1 MAVKGWMI
9 AMQNPGARPP
19 TVPETARPGAHDT
32 DRTVVA
38 PLSRPSLTEAAAA
51 QLRELI
57 VTGQLPAGTPLTE
70 HALAEVMRISKTP
83 VREALALLRSEGLV
97 TILPHRGTFVFV
109 PDPLEAVPICAHWT
123 ILATAALRAAA
134 SHDRAGLAAALDG
147 VRLRVAQAAQ
157 RGDERAV
164 IRDEADAQAA
174 IFAHSGNG
182 FLADAHR
189 LIAHKVAAMRVHAG
203 RLEISASSAK
213 LDMDALFKAVDSGD
227 ADGAA
232 ALLSARIERVG
243 AFLERALGGAR
254 ASRARNGAL
263 MPMVLPFLT
272 DEGLLGLLQE
282 VSFYLM

>member
-1 MAVKGWMI
+1 M
-9 AMQNPGARPP
+9 
-19 TVPETARPGAHDT
+19 
-32 DRTVVA
+32 
-38 PLSRPSLTEAAAA
+38 SRPSLTEAAAA

-57 VTGQLPAGTPLTE
+57 VTGQLPAGTALTE

-83 VREALALLRSEGLV
+83 VREALALLRTEGLV

-109 PDPLEAVPICAHWT
+109 PDPLEAAPICAHWA

-134 SHDRAGLAAALDG
+134 EHDRAGLAAALDG
-147 VRLRVAQAAQ
+147 VRLRIAQAAQ

-189 LIAHKVAAMRVHAG
+189 LIAHKIAAMRVHAG
-203 RLEISASSAK
+203 RLEMPASSAK
-213 LDMDALFKAVDSGD
+213 LEMDALFKGVDGGD
-227 ADGAA
+227 VEGAA
-232 ALLSARIERVG
+232 ALLSARIERIG
-243 AFLERALGGAR
+243 AFLGQTLGGGKASQAR
-254 ASRARNGAL
+254 SGVI

-272 DEGLLGLLQE
+272 DECLLSLLQE